1 MEKYICTDCGYQGR
15 PTKMGRIKIIKEL
28 LIWFLFRVVD
38 VFYFLWKTCPRY
50 NTCPKCKNNSM
61 LEIFCMEFPAYYSLY
76 ARIYTLAFLSLQ
88 RTSIQDTETQKFI
101 LKEITNLFKFIGNPI
116 DLVLHEID
124 SFDQLTSQVLILSES
139 EDFEV
144 ATLAIGILDRL
155 NIPTNKQKEG
165 IDKRIANYIGSIKK
179 TKEDQ
184 EKIIIKIL
192 GAKRIIKLCDDQAI
206 KNALLERTQL
216 SPNLYIMLDV
226 PINFF
231 NTNEFQ
237 KIFQSLVLANR
248 AGLIKLIKHFNYKMP
263 LKLKEY
269 VSFLMICSLY
279 YDLPNYK
286 RTEVWLGI
294 IEKLGIPK
302 SHISELQV
310 SLKNIYYTQGREY
323 KKMIEK
329 FIQRNNKQIG
339 YPPQQFLKKNQNI

>member
-15 PTKMGRIKIIKEL
+15 PTKIGKIKIIKEL

-61 LEIFCMEFPAYYSLY
+61 LEIFYMEFPTYYSLY

-88 RTSIQDTETQKFI
+88 RTSIQDTETQKLI
-101 LKEITNLFKFIGNPI
+101 LKEITILFKFIGNPI
-116 DLVLHEID
+116 DLVLHEIE
-124 SFDQLTSQVLILSES
+124 SFCKLTNQVLILSES

-144 ATLAIGILDRL
+144 VSLAIGVLDRL
-155 NIPTNKQKEG
+155 NIPTNKQKED
-165 IDKRIANYIGSIKK
+165 IDKKIADYISSIKK

-184 EKIIIKIL
+184 EKIIIKTL
-192 GAKRIIKLCDDQAI
+192 GAKRIIQLCNNQVA
-206 KNALLERTQL
+206 KNALLERTKA
-216 SPNLYIMLDV
+216 SPNLYIMLNA

-231 NTNEFQ
+231 NTHELQ

-248 AGLIKLIKHFNYKMP
+248 AGLIKLIKHFNYKLP
-263 LKLKEY
+263 IKLKEY
-269 VSFLMICSLY
+269 TCFLMICSLY

-294 IEKLGIPK
+294 IEKLGIPE

-310 SLKNIYYTQGREY
+310 SLKNIYYTQGTEY

-329 FIQRNNKQIG
+329 FIQRNKKYIRLSS
-339 YPPQQFLKKNQNI
+339 QQFLKKNKI